1 MLPAGKLTTF
11 GGSFIVDDFA
21 RFLKILALIGSAAT
35 LILSTE
41 FLADPSRRIFEYAI
55 LVLLSTLG
63 MMVLISAGDLI
74 MLYLG
79 LELMSLALYVVAA
92 SNRDNAKS
100 TEAGLKYFVLGALSS
115 GMLLYGASLIYG
127 FTGTVSFAGIAAAA
141 KTGSIGIVFGLV
153 FLLAGLCFKVSAVP
167 FHMWTPDV
175 YEGAPTPVTAFFA
188 SAPKVAALA
197 VFTRV
202 ALTAFPGIVPQWQQI
217 VVFVAIASMV
227 LGSFA
232 AIGQKNIKRL
242 MAYSSIGHMG
252 FALVGLAAGTAEG
265 AQGVLVYIAIYVAMT
280 LGSFAVILTMKRNG
294 QHVEN
299 ISDFAGLSR
308 TNPLL
313 AFFFAMLL
321 FSLAGIPPLAGF
333 FAKWYV
339 FVAAIKAGLFTLAV
353 VGVLTSVVGAFYYLT
368 IIKVMYF
375 DEPLAK
381 LDPMR
386 VELRTV
392 LAVAGLF
399 NIFFFVYPGPLVSVA
414 TAAAKSLVLDGIF
427 ARSSSHIGGLP
438 ARSLRSD
445 RLDQCGSHV
454 ARARRRARTDL
465 VRHLGADR
473 GTRAAASP
481 LDRAARQPRQQRSG
495 GDRRVAGGR
504 GDAGLCRRACA
515 GSRRCKK

>member
-1 MLPAGKLTTF
+1 LQPVLPELVLAFGAMVLLMVGAYRGRGTTRLVTTLAVCLLVLVGALELMLPAGKLVTF

-21 RFLKILALIGSAAT
+21 RFLKILALIGSGVT
-35 LILSTE
+35 LILATE
-41 FLADPSRRIFEYAI
+41 FLSDPSRPIFEFAI

-63 MMVLISAGDLI
+63 MMVLISAADLI

-127 FTGTVSFAGIAAAA
+127 FTGTVEFAGIAAAA
-141 KTGSIGIVFGLV
+141 KTGSLGIVFGLV

-217 VVFVAIASMV
+217 IVFVAIASMV

-242 MAYSSIGHMG
+242 MGYSSIGHMG
-252 FALVGLAAGTAEG
+252 FALVGLASGTVEG
-265 AQGVLVYIAIYVAMT
+265 AQGVLIYIAIYVAMT
-280 LGSFAVILTMKRNG
+280 LGAFAVILTMKRNG
-294 QHVEN
+294 QAVEQ
-299 ISDFAGLSR
+299 ISDLTGLSR

-313 AFFFAMLL
+313 AFFFMMLL
-321 FSLAGIPPLAGF
+321 FSLAGVPPLAGF

-339 FVAAIKAGLFTLAV
+339 FVAAINAHLFTLAV
-353 VGVLTSVVGAFYYLT
+353 IGVLSSVVGAFYYLA

-375 DEPLAK
+375 DEPLPA
-381 LDPMR
+381 LDPVR
-386 VELRTV
+386 VELSTV

-414 TAAAKSLVLDGIF
+414 TVAAKSLF
-427 ARSSSHIGGLP
+427 
-438 ARSLRSD
+438 
-445 RLDQCGSHV
+445 
-454 ARARRRARTDL
+454 
-465 VRHLGADR
+465 
-473 GTRAAASP
+473 
-481 LDRAARQPRQQRSG
+481 
-495 GDRRVAGGR
+495 
-504 GDAGLCRRACA
+504 
-515 GSRRCKK
+515 